1 MHSKTDNIEIM
12 ISDEADEVIR
22 NFLIHSKLNIQIIY
36 NQWEVVSLFS
46 IMSTYCIINAIK

>member
-1 MHSKTDNIEIM
+1 MTINFISSKDDNDKECVMHSKTDNIEIM

-36 NQWEVVSLFS
+36 NQ
-46 IMSTYCIINAIK
+46 